1 MLHRSVPAH
10 AVRVRAPDTWQCDDM
25 QRTDWTALLER
36 TFALAIGHL
45 HGLPER
51 PVAPRQ
57 GPGALLA
64 AFERP
69 VPDEPSDPIAV
80 VDELAR
86 LADPGLT
93 AMPGGRFFGWVI
105 GGGLPAAVAADWLT
119 TVWDQ
124 NAGSAEGTPAAAA
137 VEQVALRWV
146 AELLELPAASGVLVT
161 GAQMASF
168 VGLAAA
174 RSEVLRAAG
183 WDVEADGLTGAPPVR
198 VIVGAERHNTIDK
211 ALRLLGFGTRRLVV
225 VEADG
230 DGAMRPDAL
239 AAALA
244 GGGPTIVCAQA
255 GNVNGGAFDPMPA
268 IADAVDAARA
278 RGPVWLHLDG
288 AFGLWARVSPR
299 RRALAAGVERADSWS
314 TDGHKWLNTPYD
326 CGIALT
332 RHALAHKRALR
343 GAAAYLPGDDEAVTT
358 PFDHAPE
365 LSRRARGFALWA
377 ALRQLGRRGV
387 ADLVDRTCDHA
398 TAIAEGLAAVP
409 GVEVMN
415 RIWLNQVV
423 VRFRAPTGE
432 PADDAHTRAVIER
445 TVRGGE
451 CYPTATVWR
460 GRAAMRISVSNWSTD
475 ADDVRRTIAAITA
488 AHRA

>member
-1 MLHRSVPAH
+1 
-10 AVRVRAPDTWQCDDM
+10 M
-25 QRTDWTALLER
+25 QRTEWSALLAR
-36 TFALAIGHL
+36 ACRHAVDYL

-64 AFERP
+64 AFDRP
-69 VPDEPSDPIAV
+69 VPDEPSEPMAV
-80 VDELAR
+80 LDELVA

-93 AMPGGRFFGWVI
+93 AMPSGRFFGWVI
-105 GGGLPAAVAADWLT
+105 GGGVPASVAADWLT

-174 RSEVLRAAG
+174 RSEVLRGVG
-183 WDVEADGLTGAPPVR
+183 WDVEADGLGGAPPVR

-225 VEADG
+225 VDSDR
-230 DGAMRPDAL
+230 DGAMRPEAL

-244 GGGPTIVCAQA
+244 AGGPTIVCAQA

-268 IADAVDAARA
+268 IADRVDAARA

-288 AFGLWARVSPR
+288 AFGLWARVSAR
-299 RRALAAGVERADSWS
+299 RRGLADGVERADSWS

-332 RHALAHKRALR
+332 RNPQAHRRALR
-343 GAAAYLPGDDEAVTT
+343 GAAAYLPDDDAAVTT

-387 ADLVDRTCDHA
+387 AALVDRTCDHA
-398 TAIAEGLAAVP
+398 AAIADGLAAVP

-415 RIWLNQVV
+415 RVVVNQLV
-423 VRFRAPTGE
+423 VRFRAPAGGD
-432 PADDAHTRAVIER
+432 DDAHTRAVIER
-445 TVRGGE
+445 TVKSGE
-451 CYPTATVWR
+451 CFPSGTVWR
-460 GRAAMRISVSNWSTD
+460 GRAAMRISVSNWATD
-475 ADDVRRTIAAITA
+475 DDDVRRTIAAIDA
-488 AHRA
+488 AHRGAQPR